1 MRSRQSAYSV
11 VDSHYTTNRE
21 LVDALV
27 GTPPR
32 ALSAPGTGRD
42 HAITPRAREAILAR
56 VAVAGIMADN
66 ARIAPEANAAEADRQ
81 LAAASALGLGAANAL
96 LASLETDAGGSK
108 APPLPRSVIDTTPEF
123 EYADEETARRC
134 GNVTAVKEALKRQVA
149 AASADVDDTD
159 DDGDLPPL
167 KPDVD
172 DDDEVDRLVSPLV
185 RRMADDGNVGD
196 VPVSAHEEPSQGLVD
211 ALVGTPP
218 RASAP
223 LKPHRPADAARQMS
237 RAGLTDVVQ
246 VLVEDAPTPARETTS
261 AVYTPRSGIGSD
273 AFRARLVDGL
283 ARVGAATKPVN
294 FDKFLKVPL
303 EQGVAPDESVVD
315 EGPLVPPHDFVFI
328 PSQGFFKP
336 AVVDAD
342 KRRVQWPWEA
352 KPYLTGG
359 IGGGEGSADSRPVR
373 SWHPLDAFVN
383 KALDQASRDGKR
395 GRTHTGVKAWFSFCE
410 ETMGTQADRPL
421 DPNAPLWAKLE
432 EEWLCMRFVCALV
445 EERGITPES
454 ARVYF
459 SSVQGWHAREHV
471 VKLAG
476 GLKLERLPQMLK
488 GLKRI
493 VGEAPRAVRRGI
505 APQMLRKAMDLCL
518 DPKEPLHAN
527 IRAALATALQGLLRS
542 AEYTTADKRYMLTR
556 ADLVQITE
564 RQAIIMMHPCK
575 NMHHLGGK
583 TCPLVIGAGGDY
595 VDAVAEIRNM
605 LEVDPAGRSDENTPL
620 FRDPATNAPLSYDQ
634 IEKVTKELMAAVGED
649 PSQFSTHSYRIGG
662 ATALFAAGANETVIR
677 TMGRWSSDMHRL
689 YVRACF
695 EQCVDWTKKAGST
708 KVSDLCGTFD
718 EVDFY

>member
-1 MRSRQSAYSV
+1 MASACLLDCVRSARALSYSLSFLRFCLDAPLRSRQSA
-11 VDSHYTTNRE
+11 NRE
-21 LVDALV
+21 LVDALA

-32 ALSAPGTGRD
+32 ASSTPDTGRD

-66 ARIAPEANAAEADRQ
+66 ARNAPEANAAAADRQ

-96 LASLETDAGGSK
+96 LAASTDG
-108 APPLPRSVIDTTPEF
+108 
-123 EYADEETARRC
+123 
-134 GNVTAVKEALKRQVA
+134 
-149 AASADVDDTD
+149 DDAD

-167 KPDVD
+167 KPDVGD
-172 DDDEVDRLVSPLV
+172 DD
-185 RRMADDGNVGD
+185 
-196 VPVSAHEEPSQGLVD
+196 GLVD

-223 LKPHRPADAARQMS
+223 LKPHRPADAATQMS

-246 VLVEDAPTPARETTS
+246 VLVEDAPTPAREATS

-294 FDKFLKVPL
+294 FDKFLKIPL
-303 EQGVAPDESVVD
+303 ERGVAPDESVVD

-359 IGGGEGSADSRPVR
+359 IGGGEGSTDSRPAR

-459 SSVQGWHAREHV
+459 SSVQGWHAREHG

-518 DPKEPLHAN
+518 DPKVPLHAN

-564 RQAIIMMHPCK
+564 QQAIIMMHPCK

-583 TCPLVIGAGGDY
+583 TCPLVIGAGGEY

-605 LEVDPAGRSDENTPL
+605 LEVDPSGRSDEHTPL

-662 ATALFAAGANETVIR
+662 ATALYAAGANETVIR

-708 KVSDLCGTFD
+708 TVSDLCGSFD
-718 EVDFY
+718 EVDYY

>member
-1 MRSRQSAYSV
+1 ML
-11 VDSHYTTNRE
+11 E
-21 LVDALV
+21 LAGTGQELIDALV

-32 ALSAPGTGRD
+32 ASSTVLSPDR
-42 HAITPRAREAILAR
+42 REAMRTQA
-56 VAVAGIMADN
+56 AVAGVMADA
-66 ARIAPEANAAEADRQ
+66 ARCAPGASAADADRQ

-96 LASLETDAGGSK
+96 LGS
-108 APPLPRSVIDTTPEF
+108 PEPSEF
-123 EYADEETARRC
+123 EYSDEDTARRC
-134 GNVTAVKEALKRQVA
+134 GNVTAAKEAVKRQMA
-149 AASADVDDTD
+149 AASAD
-159 DDGDLPPL
+159 
-167 KPDVD
+167 
-172 DDDEVDRLVSPLV
+172 
-185 RRMADDGNVGD
+185 
-196 VPVSAHEEPSQGLVD
+196 
-211 ALVGTPP
+211 
-218 RASAP
+218 
-223 LKPHRPADAARQMS
+223 AA
-237 RAGLTDVVQ
+237 LTDVVQ
-246 VLVEDAPTPARETTS
+246 ALVEGAPTPARETTS
-261 AVYTPRSGIGSD
+261 AAYTPRSGIGSD

-303 EQGVAPDESVVD
+303 ERSVAPDESVVD
-315 EGPLVPPHDFVFI
+315 EGPLVPPHEKKVVFI
-328 PSQGFFKP
+328 PSQGFFRP

-359 IGGGEGSADSRPVR
+359 IGGGEGSTDSRPVR
-373 SWHPLDAFVN
+373 SWHPLDAFIN
-383 KALDQASRDGKR
+383 QALDQASRDGKR

-421 DPNAPLWAKLE
+421 DPNSPLWAKLE

-459 SSVQGWHAREHV
+459 SSVQGWHAREHG

-505 APQMLRKAMDLCL
+505 APQMLRKAMDLLL
-518 DPKEPLHAN
+518 DPKKPLHAN

-564 RQAIIMMHPCK
+564 QQAVIMMHPCK

-634 IEKVTKELMAAVGED
+634 IEKVTKELMTAVGED

-662 ATALFAAGANETVIR
+662 ATALYAAGANETVIR